1 MFNIYKKLCLRIF
14 LIGLLVGCS
23 NDVNFS
29 VPQTSQEFN
38 QSLAYNNKVDFLFI
52 VDNSESMDKVRLNLY
67 NSLTGLVDALNQ
79 LKLDYRLAST
89 STTMANWFPMAGRLF
104 GEPKYI
110 IPDTPNFL
118 ARLQE
123 RILINEPGS
132 SIERGLD
139 SMINVLSDAYQNS
152 EGQNFLR
159 NDSLLVVVY
168 VTNEDDG
175 SEKINSA
182 SKTDQTKYYSDF
194 LNKLKPTWSN
204 GERSWIFNFV
214 GITSKNDPC
223 NTGDF
228 GSKIPGIR
236 LMELANKSKGRIES
250 ICQVNLG
257 FAVSNIKARIMQ
269 FLTDYKLNKV
279 PDINSIKVFING
291 TEIPKDDANGWS
303 YIASNN
309 VIRFNGNSVPKADA
323 DIRID
328 FTPNAPN

>member
-1 MFNIYKKLCLRIF
+1 MLNLYKKVCLKLF
-14 LIGLLVGCS
+14 LVGLLVGCS

-29 VPQTSQEFN
+29 VPQMSQDFN

-52 VDNSESMDKVRLNLY
+52 VDNSESMDKIRFKLHD
-67 NSLTGLVDALNQ
+67 SLAGLVDTLNQ
-79 LKLDYRLAST
+79 LKLDFRLAST

-110 IPDTPNFL
+110 TPETPNFL
-118 ARLQE
+118 TRLQE
-123 RILINEPGS
+123 RILIGGPAS

-139 SMINVLSDAYQNS
+139 SMLNVLSEAYQNS

-159 NDSLLVVVY
+159 DDSLLVVVY

-175 SEKINSA
+175 SEKINSTG
-182 SKTDQTKYYSDF
+182 KDQTKYYSDF
-194 LNKLKPTWSN
+194 LDKLKPTWSN

-228 GSKIPGIR
+228 GTKIPGIR

-250 ICQVNLG
+250 ICQVNLS

-269 FLTDYKLNKV
+269 FLTDYKLNKI
-279 PDINSIKVFING
+279 PDINTIKVFING
-291 TEIPKDDANGWS
+291 VEIPKSDTQGWS
-303 YIASNN
+303 YIASTN

-323 DIRID
+323 EIRID
-328 FTPNAPN
+328 FTPDAPN